1 MKILYFTDAHLRS
14 QSDRPKWRVDDH
26 YLSQFEELKNIR
38 DLAVEHNIDLII
50 SGGDT
55 IHYPNI
61 SHTLVGDIINWC
73 KTLPCAFYSVVGNHC
88 CFAYRTEDLRSSG
101 LGVLFESGMIGRLDE
116 LVFEK
121 EKIVIRGIHAFLD
134 PHQGNYWF
142 DSKYD
147 GYKKYIV
154 SHNFVIKEQV
164 PFEAVMPKDIKTNSD
179 IVFLGHYHKASDLI
193 EGTTRF
199 INPGAVSRWAI
210 NEQHRPT
217 VLILDTTTN
226 IITPI
231 ELVASK
237 DPSEIFDMQ
246 GAMEIKS
253 TEMNL
258 QNFVNSLENT
268 QFDQQD
274 IEQVVLTKGKEQG
287 ILKEILD
294 ICLDKVQKAKEELR

>member
-1 MKILYFTDAHLRS
+1 MKILFFTDTHLRS
-14 QSDRPKWRVDDH
+14 QSDRPKWRIDDH
-26 YLSQFEELKNIR
+26 YVSQFEELKEIR
-38 DLAVEHNIDLII
+38 DLAVTHNVDLII

-88 CFAYRTEDLRSSG
+88 CFGYRTDDLRSSG

-142 DSKYD
+142 ESKYD

-154 SHNFVIKEQV
+154 SHNFVIKEDV
-164 PFEAVMPKDIKTNSD
+164 PFEAVKPKDIKTNSD
-179 IVFLGHYHKASDLI
+179 IIFLGHYHKASDLV

-199 INPGAVSRWAI
+199 INPWSR
-210 NEQHRPT
+210 E
-217 VLILDTTTN
+217 
-226 IITPI
+226 
-231 ELVASK
+231 
-237 DPSEIFDMQ
+237 
-246 GAMEIKS
+246 
-253 TEMNL
+253 
-258 QNFVNSLENT
+258 
-268 QFDQQD
+268 
-274 IEQVVLTKGKEQG
+274 
-287 ILKEILD
+287 
-294 ICLDKVQKAKEELR
+294 